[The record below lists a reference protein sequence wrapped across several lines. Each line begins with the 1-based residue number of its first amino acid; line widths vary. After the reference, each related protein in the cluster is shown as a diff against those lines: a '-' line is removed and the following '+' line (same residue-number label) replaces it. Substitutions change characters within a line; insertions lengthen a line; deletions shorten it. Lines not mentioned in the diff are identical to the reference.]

1 MKPILFVGHPLGS
14 SLGLVAALETL
25 KISYQFAR
33 VSMPADFQSPA
44 YKNLNDRQQTP
55 VLMLSDGTI
64 LTETMAIAQW
74 LMHQDREHQISFP
87 QPSSAELDLIKS
99 MAFINSSYT
108 TSFIPL
114 WLSMEVDSLSETD
127 TSVLHK
133 IGTMLTNK
141 SQKQLEHLVPAS
153 PFFYGNTPTLTDFLF
168 AGVGRW
174 ADFHQV
180 FDLQAYPK
188 TAQWKEAI
196 FDLPQIQLAEQI
208 EQGSFSQTDFG
219 QEIALDV
226 ALSLRQQS

>member
-33 VSMPADFQSPA
+33 VSMPAAFQSPA

-99 MAFINSSYT
+99 IVESTCQCNTSS
-108 TSFIPL
+108 
-114 WLSMEVDSLSETD
+114 
-127 TSVLHK
+127 
-133 IGTMLTNK
+133 
-141 SQKQLEHLVPAS
+141 
-153 PFFYGNTPTLTDFLF
+153 
-168 AGVGRW
+168 
-174 ADFHQV
+174 
-180 FDLQAYPK
+180 
-188 TAQWKEAI
+188 
-196 FDLPQIQLAEQI
+196 
-208 EQGSFSQTDFG
+208 
-219 QEIALDV
+219 
-226 ALSLRQQS
+226 